1 MLRRLLKVPW
11 TARRSNQSILREIN
25 PGIHIGGT
33 DAEAEALV
41 FWSPDENSW
50 LIGKVPDAGKD
61 WGQEKKGAA
70 EDEMAGWH
78 HQCNGH
84 ELGQPSGVGEGQGA
98 AVHRVTKRRTW
109 LSNWTTAAVITLFS
123 VFKVTSILCS
133 TVVMCVR
140 AVASVMSDSLVLRP
154 WDSPGMRC
162 HALLQ
167 GTFQTL
173 GLNPCLLSLALA
185 GTFFTTSAT
194 WEAPAAKFSD
204 YLKILLLEK
213 VLRGDDSLSPNSP
226 QSYASPTQPH
236 PTFLPF

>member
-1 MLRRLLKVPW
+1 MRTADSLEKSLMLGKIEGRR
-11 TARRSNQSILREIN
+11 RRGQQRMRWLDGITNAMDMSSGNLREWVR
-25 PGIHIGGT
+25 
-33 DAEAEALV
+33 AR
-41 FWSPDENSW
+41 
-50 LIGKVPDAGKD
+50 
-61 WGQEKKGAA
+61 
-70 EDEMAGWH
+70 
-78 HQCNGH
+78 C
-84 ELGQPSGVGEGQGA
+84 A

-154 WDSPGMRC
+154 WDSPGMGC

-167 GTFQTL
+167 GTVQTL